1 MGYCMSLMD
10 EAFRIPAN
18 RKAEALAAIKAL
30 ANDTQAMNGGEYSGG
45 KYGGQKVN
53 AWYSWVDTDEFA
65 NASTLKEAMQ
75 AWRWEIIQVPD
86 NSPVE
91 AQADDVIGISFNG
104 EKLGQ
109 DDVMLRAIAPFVE
122 DGSYIQMQGED
133 GEIWR
138 WVFRDGQL
146 KEIQANIAWN
156 DEPNCEPSPCEDT
169 CIERPRRK
177 YIGD

>member
-1 MGYCMSLMD
+1 MGYCMSLME

-30 ANDTQAMNGGEYSGG
+30 ANDTQAMDGGEYSKGE
-45 KYGGQKVN
+45 KVR
-53 AWYSWVDTDEFA
+53 AWYSWVNTDEFA
-65 NASTLKEAMQ
+65 NAPTLKKAML
-75 AWRWEIIQVPD
+75 AWRWEIIQVSD
-86 NSPVE
+86 DSG
-91 AQADDVIGISFNG
+91 DVIGISFNG

-109 DDVMLRAIAPFVE
+109 DHILFRAIAPFVE

-133 GEIWR
+133 GSIWR
-138 WVFRDGQL
+138 WVFRDGKL
-146 KEIQANIAWN
+146 KEIEANIAWN
-156 DEPNCEPSPCEDT
+156 DKSNCEPPPCEDT